1 MRNGFI
7 TGSLFA
13 SGIVVIPNMNEQR
26 GNEAIEYSK
35 GGVFVGRSLEYSMPF
50 FLNFRSLLNPHTF
63 ILGMSGSGKTYLM
76 KSLML
81 KIYSL
86 LGCRIV
92 VIDLNGEYAELS
104 NSDMGDS
111 SLELDRLFGIEDRK
125 GNKEDCAIIYYDLK
139 NLEEKE
145 KSRRVFDLL
154 NKIDKNM
161 RFWNA
166 DGDFRVF
173 IFLDEAWKFLK
184 EINSLE
190 SIVREGRKY
199 GVGIVMASQMLED
212 IDIPMLY
219 NSAVLFVFRIQN
231 KNSLNKLSKS
241 YGLDEKTLNR
251 IQNLEVGECFVVQTH
266 KTKRRDAFFIKQV
279 IGVRL
284 RDYLTIL
291 FGDDMI
297 KIEYGRFR
305 KMVNEL
311 VRDDPSDLIRKISAE
326 KEVELSYLV
335 ACLIRLKA
343 DRRKMLRCLM
353 KLKIPEE
360 DISDAFAIAIVRGD
374 GNVEG

>member
-343 DRRKMLRCLM
+343 DRRKILRCLM

>member
-125 GNKEDCAIIYYDLK
+125 GNKEDYAIIYYDLK

-145 KSRRVFDLL
+145 KSRRVSDLL

>member
-26 GNEAIEYSK
+26 GDEAIEYSK

-86 LGCRIV
+86 LGCKIV

-104 NSDMGDS
+104 NTNREDS
-111 SLELDRLFGIEDRK
+111 SLKLDRLFGIEDQE
-125 GNKEDCAIIYYDLK
+125 GNKEDYAIIYYDLK

-145 KSRRVFDLL
+145 KSRRVSDLL

-297 KIEYGRFR
+297 KVEYGRFR

>member
-26 GNEAIEYSK
+26 GDEAIEYSK

-86 LGCRIV
+86 LGCKIV

-104 NSDMGDS
+104 NTNREDS
-111 SLELDRLFGIEDRK
+111 SLKLDRLFGIEDQE
-125 GNKEDCAIIYYDLK
+125 GNKEDYAIIYYDLK

-145 KSRRVFDLL
+145 KSRRVSDLL
-154 NKIDKNM
+154 NKIDRNM

-297 KIEYGRFR
+297 KVEYGRFR

-360 DISDAFAIAIVRGD
+360 DISDAFAIAMVRGD
-374 GNVEG
+374 VDVEG

>member
-26 GNEAIEYSK
+26 GDEAIEYSK

-86 LGCRIV
+86 LGCKIV

-104 NSDMGDS
+104 NTNREDS
-111 SLELDRLFGIEDRK
+111 SLKLDRLFGIEDQE
-125 GNKEDCAIIYYDLK
+125 GNKEDYAIIYYDLK

-145 KSRRVFDLL
+145 KSRRVSDLL
-154 NKIDKNM
+154 NKIDRNM

>member
-1 MRNGFI
+1 MRKNFI

-13 SGIVVIPNMNEQR
+13 SGIVIIPNTNEHE

-35 GGVFVGRSLEYSMPF
+35 GGVFVGRSLEHSMPF

-86 LGCRIV
+86 LECRIV

-104 NSDMGDS
+104 GMVGDDFPS
-111 SLELDRLFGIEDRK
+111 EPDRLFRIEDHE
-125 GNKEDCAIIYYDLK
+125 GNKESYGIVYYDLK

-145 KSRRVFDLL
+145 KIRRVSNLL
-154 NKIDKNM
+154 NRIDKDM
-161 RFWNA
+161 RFCKA
-166 DGDFRVF
+166 DGNLRIF

-184 EINSLE
+184 EKNSLE

-199 GVGIVMASQMLED
+199 GVGLVMASQMIED

-241 YGLDEKTLNR
+241 YELDEKTLSK
-251 IQNLEVGECFVVQTH
+251 IQNLEVGGCFVVQTH
-266 KTKRRDAFFIKQV
+266 KSKRRDAFFIKQV
-279 IGVRL
+279 IGVKL
-284 RDYLTIL
+284 RNYLIIL
-291 FGDDMI
+291 FGDDMVEV
-297 KIEYGRFR
+297 EYSRFR
-305 KMVNEL
+305 KMVDEL
-311 VRDDPSDLIRKISAE
+311 AREDPSDLMRRISAE
-326 KEVELSYLV
+326 KEIELSYLV
-335 ACLIRLKA
+335 TYLIKLKA
-343 DRRKMLRCLM
+343 DRRKILRCLI

-360 DISDAFAIAIVRGD
+360 DISDAFAIAIVKGD
-374 GNVEG
+374 VDVEK